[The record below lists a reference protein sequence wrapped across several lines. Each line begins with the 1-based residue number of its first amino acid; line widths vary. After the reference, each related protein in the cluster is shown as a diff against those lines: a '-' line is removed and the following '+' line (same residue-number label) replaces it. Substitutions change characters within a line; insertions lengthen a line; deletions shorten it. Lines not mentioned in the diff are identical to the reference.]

1 MEKALSRA
9 LSRWCYGRVGCW
21 VKSVCTLSN
30 AHCLCHRFL
39 AHKTACKGPKA
50 PAKIPCEDSEAQ
62 ALRRQLWCPIQLSQE
77 AQTTFSGSPLIPDVL
92 PADVQS
98 LHQHGC
104 LAGGPGRPPNPRRCL
119 PAWAFQQQ
127 GAHCLTARLA
137 HLAIVS
143 RGSSPALGSSQS
155 IPFGLHRPACL
166 ETPGPTTQD
175 S

>member
-1 MEKALSRA
+1 M
-9 LSRWCYGRVGCW
+9 
-21 VKSVCTLSN
+21 KSVCTLSN
-30 AHCLCHRFL
+30 AHCLSHRFL

-50 PAKIPCEDSEAQ
+50 PAKISWEDSEAQ
-62 ALRRQLWCPIQLSQE
+62 ALWRQLWCPIQLSQE
-77 AQTTFSGSPLIPDVL
+77 AQTPFSESPVIPDVL

-98 LHQHGC
+98 VHQHGC

-143 RGSSPALGSSQS
+143 RGSSPALGASHGQ
-155 IPFGLHRPACL
+155 FHLGCTGQPA
-166 ETPGPTTQD
+166 
-175 S
+175 